1 MTLKEIDVKTF
12 ENYAKKSPYRTF
24 MQTEEIGKL
33 RELNGWTAYYLGLY
47 NNDKLVG
54 ATLLVGKKRHFNKY
68 EFYAPRGPLVDYN
81 DEKTLTE
88 FLKLL
93 TIFVKKHQGYV
104 LRIDPYVS
112 YKERNGKG
120 EIIKDGY
127 DNTNIANTILNT
139 GFTSVTYDDR
149 EQVTFMYALDTK
161 DKTED
166 EIMKNMKSNTRNL
179 IRKNIKN
186 GIEIVELT
194 KDNLDEFYKIMQS
207 TGSRKGFDIR
217 NINYYQNMYDLFSKK
232 NEIKYLVTKL
242 DLSKY
247 IKMLENEL
255 ESNIDKK
262 NKLSDNKNNDGKR
275 KALDE
280 TINGLNKKI
289 ELAKEEKEKY
299 GDVITLSGSMFIMT
313 KPEVVYLSSGNY
325 EEFLSYN
332 SQYLIQWEMIKYAIE
347 HNFERYNFYGIPNTF
362 DKNDKD
368 YGIYEFKTGFNGFVE
383 ELIGEFEITT
393 SPVYYLIKLIHKI
406 RH

>member
-12 ENYAKKSPYRTF
+12 ESYAKKSLYRTF
-24 MQTEEIGKL
+24 MQTKEIGKL
-33 RELNGWTAYYLGLY
+33 RELNGWTSYYLGLY
-47 NNDKLVG
+47 DNKKLVG

-68 EFYAPRGPLVDYN
+68 EFYAPRGPLVDYT
-81 DEKTLTE
+81 DEKTLST

-93 TIFVKKHQGYV
+93 TDFVKKHNGYV
-104 LRIDPYVS
+104 LRIDPYVP

-120 EIIKDGY
+120 EIIKGGY
-127 DNTNIANTILNT
+127 DNTNIVNTILKA
-139 GFTSVTYDDR
+139 GFTSVPYDDR
-149 EQVTFMYALDTK
+149 EQVTYMYALDTK

-166 EIMKNMKSNTRNL
+166 EIMKNMKPHTRNL

-186 GIEIVELT
+186 GVEIVELT
-194 KDNLDEFYKIMQS
+194 KNDLDEFYKIMQS

-247 IKMLENEL
+247 IKMLEKEKK
-255 ESNIDKK
+255 SNIDKK

-280 TINGLNKKI
+280 TINGLDKKI
-289 ELAKEEKEKY
+289 NLAKEEREKY

-313 KPEVVYLSSGNY
+313 KREVIYLSSGNY

-332 SQYLIQWEMIKYAIE
+332 SQYLIQWEMIKYAID
-347 HNFERYNFYGIPNTF
+347 NGYDRYNFYGIPNTF
-362 DKNDKD
+362 DDKNDKD
-368 YGIYEFKTGFNGFVE
+368 YGFNGYIE
-383 ELIGEFEITT
+383 ELIGEFEIKT
-393 SPVYYLIKLIHKI
+393 SPIYYLIKLIHKI

>member
-12 ENYAKKSPYRTF
+12 ENYAKKSTYRTF

-33 RELNGWTAYYLGLY
+33 RELNGWTSYYLGLY
-47 NNDKLVG
+47 DNDKLVG

-325 EEFLSYN
+325 EEFLS
-332 SQYLIQWEMIKYAIE
+332 
-347 HNFERYNFYGIPNTF
+347 
-362 DKNDKD
+362 
-368 YGIYEFKTGFNGFVE
+368 
-383 ELIGEFEITT
+383 
-393 SPVYYLIKLIHKI
+393 
-406 RH
+406 